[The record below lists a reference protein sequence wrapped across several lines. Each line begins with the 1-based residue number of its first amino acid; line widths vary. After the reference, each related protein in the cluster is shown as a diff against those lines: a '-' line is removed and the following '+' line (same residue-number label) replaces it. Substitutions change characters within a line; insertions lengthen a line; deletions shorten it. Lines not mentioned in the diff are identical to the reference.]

1 MKKPSTEKVII
12 VHRPQ
17 KPTSQEVAPTGSIAT
32 ANGTQSQAQEASQ
45 MQAPD
50 DIPSTEKQTT
60 KQ

>member
-17 KPTSQEVAPTGSIAT
+17 KPSKQEVAPTGSIAT
-32 ANGTQSQAQEASQ
+32 ASEAQTQAQDPTQ

-50 DIPSTEKQTT
+50 QSGASSALPQT
-60 KQ
+60 K